1 MSDPR
6 TDVAKLTDE
15 LPLLLFPLRIETRFK
30 RIVTLRAPRRPIP
43 VPREPILRGR
53 LRTRPLPIPGL
64 VARLPRDVGAI
75 ATGIREPVPR
85 LPGRAITRLPVRDRL
100 QLPQVVVRH
109 ELWVRVFPDPCLID
123 TFESEPSQGEV
134 DGARRYW
141 QAIWRSRGED
151 GERAAWR
158 NLVASHGAGRAAWL
172 RDAHAPLDPAA
183 RPAPQPPETLV
194 LAIPVEQG
202 WSDDEV
208 KLLVQLW
215 EQAWRAGADGGA
227 EAAALKQLADE
238 LGDEQRAQELWAAS
252 RPLGFND
259 PPPDPKVAPADA
271 SVLAV
276 AIAFPAVAGARAQS
290 WSSPPVV
297 RLLPERLLCVV
308 ETAGGRVEQLGAE
321 IATPLQ
327 VGPDPSA
334 SEANPDLRPIP
345 ETGELEVSEAL
356 RWTVDF
362 EQAVKVGMGFKIPLS
377 ADQWLHGAD
386 RVTVVGV
393 RLGDDPDEGG
403 RKHLEELL
411 AHHRDGRSGLEL
423 IPQGTPTNN
432 TEEDGSGWTKAEEAD
447 DAFDRLRDAGD
458 LGGDPAPPPA
468 ERLDG
473 RWLADGL
480 GIDPAMLNAV
490 PGAGG
495 SDQAEARLMNRALW
509 PATLGYF
516 LDTMMEPLVGE
527 ETVDQARWF
536 FTSHVSGRGPL
547 PPLRVGQQPYGIVP
561 AIAFDRTK
569 KRPVDG
575 DGKSEREQFLLQ
587 LHRLLHV
594 ADDDWAQM
602 SQDVVSLG
610 TPGADV
616 EAALLEVLG
625 LHPASAEFHYRY
637 AQSLAHLFNLAG
649 FFGLW
654 QVLLGALLR
663 AALDLP
669 ALDLLKQLGNDDE
682 QRPAIVDKYFLG
694 RQGRLL
700 GAIVDDRPL
709 SETDPVRA
717 WTENEENYLAWLAG
731 AASSGLDDL
740 RRQEGFLDGRPPRV
754 LLYMLLRHA
763 LLLGYADA
771 GVRLHRTASV
781 PAAQLKA
788 LRREPPFV
796 HVADAGDSE
805 SRWTPLFKQDDAIT
819 GEPGLTVAEAVAK
832 RLWGGGEESAR
843 LTAQIEAVK
852 RLSGLPTARLER
864 LLAEHVDTC
873 SYRFDA
879 WRTGWLAHRLEG
891 MREKRPRGVHLGAFG
906 WLLDVRPSGV
916 ERTPV
921 EPLGGELQR
930 LFQASG
936 DAVLERDP
944 ANGGFVHAPSND
956 QAVTAAVL
964 RAGYLS
970 NAADGNPEPL
980 QVNLSS
986 ERVRLALSTL
996 DGIRNGQRMGALLGY
1011 RLERGLHDGH
1021 PGLELDRFI
1030 LPLRTAFPL
1039 VAQRISA
1046 TRAADDGVRAAAAR
1060 NVADGLRI
1068 VEHVESRAG
1077 LDRYP
1082 FGRGDLLP
1090 GDATAAER
1098 AAIEAEVRRLRDVND
1113 AVGDLL
1119 LAESVHQATQ
1129 ARYDRSAA
1137 ALDTVS
1143 TGGWPP
1149 DPEVVRTPRPGVALT
1164 HRLALQLDPDA
1175 AAAAAATPRAAA
1187 EPRLDRWLETVLP
1200 DLADVRVRV
1209 TWSDPRAADPSAV
1222 AGEVT
1227 VALADLGLRPVDLL
1241 AIVHAD
1247 GGQQMAELDDRVV
1260 AQALSAGSV
1269 PLDVLPQIRYLDAVG
1284 GAVRVFDVAAPVRRL
1299 RSLVGRARPLRPGD
1313 WTLAE
1318 QATRSADA
1326 DLARD
1331 PAPVRAALRGVQT
1344 LARDLGRQVAAL
1356 DALVR
1361 GAPAERARA
1370 PDRAIDQTAAL
1381 FARAALHGIPQTG
1394 WGFAY
1399 AQRRELAAG
1408 LLRRLAERL
1417 QTWDAKL
1424 ADFDLLLA
1432 QYDGLDQ
1439 TVSQRDTALILLRR
1453 AEISVA
1459 TAVTDDDGRS
1469 DLAALRAALP
1479 ARRTAFAARR
1489 RALAALVARPPATL
1503 AGLLRAAA
1511 GLLPLS
1517 DVDLEPFDLAPE
1529 ETALATLHVDLLSA
1543 AAVVLA
1549 EAGRRAEAARALL
1562 AQHDAAATASARVAA
1577 LDAAARAI
1585 FGDEFVLVPDAGVQ
1599 ADRAQ
1604 ETADALT
1611 AFGSGELTE
1620 HLTATLGV
1628 EFPVDE
1634 WLTGVARVREQA
1646 RAWEQVAL
1654 AAGAFGREEPALTP
1668 LQFPFLPGDHW
1679 LALGFPPDAR
1689 LDRDRLLYTAALPA
1703 GFDPA
1708 ARRCGLLLDE
1718 WTEVIPADT
1727 QETAIATHFDRPD
1740 SEPPQALLLVL
1751 PTQRTGTWNWPD
1763 VIGALDDTLAMARRR
1778 AVEPV
1783 HVDRTPY
1790 ARLLPATVSATT
1802 LRGLSI
1808 GLALALNNPGV
1819 RELAQKEAGDG

>member
-6 TDVAKLTDE
+6 TDVAQLTDE
-15 LPLLLFPLRIETRFK
+15 LPLLLFPLRIETRFM
-30 RIVTLRAPRRPIP
+30 RPDTTG
-43 VPREPILRGR
+43 RG
-53 LRTRPLPIPGL
+53 
-64 VARLPRDVGAI
+64 
-75 ATGIREPVPR
+75 
-85 LPGRAITRLPVRDRL
+85 
-100 QLPQVVVRH
+100 H
-109 ELWVRVFPDPCLID
+109 ELWVRVFPDPCLVD
-123 TFESEPSQGEV
+123 TFESEPSQIEIAS
-134 DGARRYW
+134 ARRYW
-141 QAIWRSRGED
+141 QAVWRSRGED

-158 NLVASHGAGRAAWL
+158 NLVASHGAGRARWL
-172 RDAHAPLDPAA
+172 REAHGPLDPVA
-183 RPAPQPPETLV
+183 RPDPAPPPETLV

-202 WSDDEV
+202 WKHEEAE
-208 KLLVQLW
+208 LLVQLW
-215 EQAWRAGADGGA
+215 EQAWREGADGGA
-227 EAAALKQLADE
+227 EERAVKLLTDK
-238 LGDEQRAQELWAAS
+238 LGDEERARLLWSVS

-259 PPPDPKVAPADA
+259 PPPGEKAPAEASLLVVPLLLPAAGDA
-271 SVLAV
+271 
-276 AIAFPAVAGARAQS
+276 PAQS

-297 RLLPERLLCVV
+297 KLLPEQLLCVV
-308 ETAGGRVEQLGAE
+308 ETAGGRVERLGE
-321 IATPLQ
+321 PIELPLQ

-334 SEANPDLRPIP
+334 DEGSPDLRPIP
-345 ETGELEVSEAL
+345 ETGELEVSDAL

-362 EQAVKVGMGFKIPLS
+362 ERAVKVGMGFTIPLS
-377 ADQWLHGAD
+377 VDQWEAGAD

-393 RLGDDPDEGG
+393 RLGDDPEEGG

-423 IPQGTPTNN
+423 IAQGTPTNN
-432 TEEDGSGWTKAEEAD
+432 TEDDAAGWTRAEEAD
-447 DAFDRLRDAGD
+447 AAFDRLRDAID
-458 LGGDPAPPPA
+458 LGEAADPPPPA
-468 ERLDG
+468 LARADG

-480 GIDPAMLNAV
+480 GIDPALLRAV
-490 PGAGG
+490 AGAGG
-495 SDQAEARLMNRALW
+495 ADQAEARLMNAALW

-516 LDTMMEPLVGE
+516 LDTMMEPLIGE

-547 PPLRVGQQPYGIVP
+547 PPIRIGQQPYGIVP

-569 KRPVDG
+569 KRAAAADG
-575 DGKSEREQFLLQ
+575 DGKEEREQFLLR
-587 LHRLLHV
+587 LHRLLHL
-594 ADDDWAQM
+594 ADDDWGKM
-602 SQDVVSLG
+602 SQEVVSLG

-625 LHPASAEFHYRY
+625 LHPSSAEFHYRY

-649 FFGLW
+649 LFGLW
-654 QVLLGALLR
+654 QLLLTALLR
-663 AALDLP
+663 AALDQP
-669 ALDLLKQLGNDDE
+669 ALDLLMRLGDGE
-682 QRPAIVDKYFLG
+682 KRRPAILDKYFLG

-709 SETDPVRA
+709 SEADPVRV
-717 WTENEENYLAWLAG
+717 WTDDGANYLTWLAG
-731 AASSGLDDL
+731 AASSGLEEL
-740 RRQEGFLDGRPPRV
+740 RQQQGFVEGRPPNV
-754 LLYMLLRHA
+754 LLYLLLRHA

-771 GVRLHRTASV
+771 GVRLHRAANV
-781 PAAQLKA
+781 PAAQVKA

-796 HVADAGDSE
+796 HVADAGASE
-805 SRWTPLFKQDDAIT
+805 SRWAPLFKQDDAIT

-832 RLWGGGEESAR
+832 RLWGGDETAQ

-852 RLSGLPTARLER
+852 RLADLPTARLER

-879 WRTGWLAHRLEG
+879 WRTGWLAHRLEQ
-891 MREKRPRGVHLGAFG
+891 MREQRPRGVHVGAFG
-906 WLLDVRPSGV
+906 WLLDVRRS
-916 ERTPV
+916 EAQRTPV
-921 EPLGGELQR
+921 EPLGGELEK
-930 LFQASG
+930 LFQAAG
-936 DAVLERDP
+936 DPVLERDP
-944 ANGGFVHAPSND
+944 ANGGFVHAPSTD

-1039 VAQRISA
+1039 VAQRIRT
-1046 TRAADDGVRAAAAR
+1046 TRAADGVRAAAAR

-1068 VEHVESRAG
+1068 VEHVESSAG

-1082 FGRGDLLP
+1082 FGRADLLP
-1090 GDATAAER
+1090 ADATAAER

-1175 AAAAAATPRAAA
+1175 AAAADATPRAAA

-1200 DLADVRVRV
+1200 DLADVRARA
-1209 TWSDPRAADPSAV
+1209 TWSDPRAADPEAV
-1222 AGEVT
+1222 SGEVT
-1227 VALADLGLRPVDLL
+1227 VSLTELGLRPVDLL

-1260 AQALSAGSV
+1260 AQALRAGSV
-1269 PLDVLPQIRYLDAVG
+1269 PLDVLPQIRYLDPVG
-1284 GAVRVFDVAAPVRRL
+1284 GAIRVFDVAAPVRRL

-1313 WTLAE
+1313 WTLAD

-1326 DLARD
+1326 DVARD
-1331 PAPVRAALRGVQT
+1331 PAPVSAALAGLQT
-1344 LARDLGRQVAAL
+1344 LASDLGRQATAL

-1361 GAPAERARA
+1361 GTPAERARA

-1381 FARAALHGIPQTG
+1381 FARAALHGVPQTG
-1394 WGFAY
+1394 RGFAW
-1399 AQRRELAAG
+1399 AQRAELAAG

-1417 QTWDAKL
+1417 ATWDAKL

-1432 QYDGLDQ
+1432 EFDGLDRAI
-1439 TVSQRDTALILLRR
+1439 VQRDTALMLLRR

-1459 TAVTDDDGRS
+1459 PAVTADDPDGDA
-1469 DLAALRAALP
+1469 DLATLRAALP
-1479 ARRTAFAARR
+1479 PRRTAFAARR

-1503 AGLLRAAA
+1503 AALLRAAT
-1511 GLLPLS
+1511 GLLPFS

-1529 ETALATLHVDLLSA
+1529 DAALATLHGDLLSA
-1543 AAVVLA
+1543 AVVVLA
-1549 EAGRRAEAARALL
+1549 EVRRRADAARALL
-1562 AQHDAAATASARVAA
+1562 DQHDAAATATARVEA

-1599 ADRAQ
+1599 PAQAQ
-1604 ETADALT
+1604 ETTEALT
-1611 AFGSGELTE
+1611 ASGGGDLTA
-1620 HLTATLGV
+1620 HLTGVLGV

-1646 RAWEQVAL
+1646 RAWEQVVL
-1654 AAGAFGREEPALTP
+1654 QAGAFGLEEPALTP

-1718 WTEVIPADT
+1718 WTEVIPAET
-1727 QETAIATHFDRPD
+1727 QETAIATHFDRPN

-1751 PTQRTGTWNWPD
+1751 PTQRTGSWNWAD
-1763 VIGALDDTLAMARRR
+1763 VVGALDDTLAMARRR

-1808 GLALALNNPGV
+1808 GLALARNNPGV
-1819 RELAQKEAGDG
+1819 SELAQKEAGDG